1 MPAPPQSVG
10 SVAVGSGRFR
20 GRWGVAQRRHRNGG
34 SGAVGVSHRI
44 AGPPE
49 GTAAPAPSVP
59 SDDLL
64 EDLEAHLAGGAQA
77 SAGVPLSGVAHVWH
91 RALGTRVFSPKF
103 PNPSVLS
110 QGVTEEYQIELVV
123 VTTTGYCGH
132 CLRSESDGKRW
143 LVDPPLPT
151 GAGARSR
158 SRVQEFCRRCHR
170 DCDFECGKRKR
181 NELCAAV
188 NTF

>member
-103 PNPSVLS
+103 PNPSGLS
-110 QGVTEEYQIELVV
+110 QGVTEEYQIELKV
-123 VTTTGYCGH
+123 VTTIGYCGH

-151 GAGARSR
+151 SAGAGSR
-158 SRVQEFCRRCHR
+158 PRVQHAAGVATVTPIFGR
-170 DCDFECGKRKR
+170 GKRSG
-181 NELCAAV
+181 NSCV
-188 NTF
+188 PQ